1 MRKIVNNFL
10 LMVQFLTRININKN
24 LECSEENFR
33 WGAVFMPVI
42 GLIIGGIQWIVY
54 KLLIYILPVS
64 VSVVFTILAGIM
76 LTGAMHIDGLGDMCD
91 GFFAFKGKDKV
102 IEIMKDS
109 RVGTYS
115 CIAVVMDILI
125 KYSLFYC
132 IVLRFSAAIIVAP
145 VISRL
150 STLFLVAIGKPAKS
164 TGTGNLFMDAVNIS
178 QFIVGLVITTAILLF
193 VVVVN
198 PKYSILFI
206 MSAILASFIFSLY
219 CKKKIG
225 GLTGDLLGANNEV
238 IEILILILISI
249 TIR

>member
-1 MRKIVNNFL
+1 
-10 LMVQFLTRININKN
+10 MVQFLTRININKN